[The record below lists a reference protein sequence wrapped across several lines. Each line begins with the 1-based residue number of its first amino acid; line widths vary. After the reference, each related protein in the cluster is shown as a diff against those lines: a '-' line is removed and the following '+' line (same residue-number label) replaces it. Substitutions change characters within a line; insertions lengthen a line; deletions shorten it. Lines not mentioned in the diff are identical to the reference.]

1 METLSHGFKKPEDND
16 KGQVIFDALEEN
28 IQKTN
33 DHAHDGVESA
43 LIPSANISKTT
54 VSIVAAGWTDP
65 VNGVYSQI
73 VTIPTGL
80 FATTLMTFR
89 ETSTGKNLIL
99 PYEKV
104 TDTSFKV
111 FCNDAS
117 KDVTIIYA

>member
-16 KGQVIFDALEEN
+16 KGQVVFDALEEN

-43 LIPSANISKTT
+43 LIPLSNISKSTST
-54 VSIVAAGWTDP
+54 IVAAGWTDP
-65 VNGVYSQI
+65 VNGVYSQL
-73 VTIPTGL
+73 VTIPLGL
-80 FATTLMTFR
+80 FDTTVIVFV
-89 ETSTGKNLIL
+89 ETSTGKNLLL

-104 TDTSFKV
+104 ADSAFRV

-117 KDVTIIYA
+117 KDVTIIYG